1 MFLKTIPWI
10 LKVGRRIRTP
20 MFLKT
25 IPWKQVISRLEAEL
39 RDPTILQQ
47 PIKDYSVIFLM
58 HYNEDFEK

>member
-1 MFLKTIPWI
+1 
-10 LKVGRRIRTP
+10 

-47 PIKDYSVIFLM
+47 PIKDYCYFLM
-58 HYNEDFEK
+58 NYNEDFEK